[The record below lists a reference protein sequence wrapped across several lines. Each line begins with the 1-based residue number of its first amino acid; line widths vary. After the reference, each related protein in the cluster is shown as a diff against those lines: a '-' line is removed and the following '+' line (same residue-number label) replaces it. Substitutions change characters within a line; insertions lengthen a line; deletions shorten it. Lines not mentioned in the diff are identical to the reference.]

1 MKYSN
6 QKTTSRSPSRFSR
19 RRFLQGAAT
28 TGFVAP
34 YILRHH
40 TAFAQGNEKPS
51 NRIVMGCIG
60 IGRQGGGHLGAL
72 VSRKDVQIVGL
83 CDVDT
88 KHLAD
93 AKERVEKAGG
103 KGVFTTGDFRELAAR
118 GDIDAV
124 MVGTPDHWHVLASLE
139 CVRSGKDVYVEK
151 PLTLTIAEGRVL
163 SDEVARYGRILQVGS
178 QQRSSFQYRRACEL
192 VRNGRLGKIKTV
204 RLGLPSGRAMNAIA
218 AQPIP
223 PELNYDMWL
232 GQAPYEPYF
241 EGRVHYFFRFIF
253 DYSGG
258 QTTNFGAHDLDIVQ
272 WGLNHDDSGPIE
284 VEGKAEFPADGPY
297 NTPMKVDL
305 RAKYADG
312 VEVIVGSGGSTVR
325 FEGENGW
332 IGVNRGGW
340 QTEPAN
346 LKSSV
351 IGPNEIHLYESR
363 DHWGNFLDCVRTRQ
377 QPICTAEIGH
387 RTATF
392 CHLANIAMRLERKV
406 QWNPKIEQVVGDDEA
421 ARLTARAMRA
431 PWSL

>member
-1 MKYSN
+1 MN
-6 QKTTSRSPSRFSR
+6 QSDHKLAGRSSR
-19 RRFLQGAAT
+19 RRFLQGAAASGVLWPT
-28 TGFVAP
+28 
-34 YILRHH
+34 ILRHH
-40 TAFAQGNEKPS
+40 TALAQGNEKPS
-51 NRIVMGCIG
+51 NRVVMGCIG

-72 VSRKDVQIVGL
+72 SSRKDVQLVGL
-83 CDVDT
+83 CDVDS

-93 AKERVEKAGG
+93 ARARVEKAYGTTG
-103 KGVFTTGDFRELAAR
+103 LYTTGDFRELAAR
-118 GDIDAV
+118 PDIDAV
-124 MVGTPDHWHVLASLE
+124 MVGTPDHWHVLASLA
-139 CVRSGKDVYVEK
+139 CVRNGKDVYVEK

-178 QQRSSFQYRRACEL
+178 QQRSSFQYRRTCEL

-204 RLGLPSGRAMNAIA
+204 RLGLPSGRAMNPIA
-218 AQPIP
+218 AQPVP

-241 EGRVHYFFRFIF
+241 ADRVHYNFRWIL

-272 WGLNHDDSGPIE
+272 WGLNHDDSGPVE
-284 VEGKAEFPADGPY
+284 VEGKGDFPADGPY
-297 NTPMKVDL
+297 NTPLKVNF

-312 VEVIVGSGGSTVR
+312 VEVIVDSGPSTVR

-332 IGVNRGGW
+332 IGVNRSGW
-340 QTEPAN
+340 QTEPAS
-346 LKSSV
+346 LKSSALL
-351 IGPNEIHLYESR
+351 PNEIHLYESR
-363 DHWGNFLDCVRTRQ
+363 DHWGNFLECVRTRQ

-406 QWNPKIEQVVGDDEA
+406 QWNPQTEQIVGDDEA

-431 PWSL
+431 PWTL

>member
-1 MKYSN
+1 MN
-6 QKTTSRSPSRFSR
+6 PADHKTKAHLSR
-19 RRFLQGAAT
+19 RRFLQGAAASSVLWPT
-28 TGFVAP
+28 
-34 YILRHH
+34 ILRHH

-72 VSRKDVQIVGL
+72 VSRKDVQVVGL
-83 CDVDT
+83 CDVDS
-88 KHLAD
+88 KHLAE
-93 AKERVEKAGG
+93 AKERVGKAGG
-103 KGVFTTGDFRELAAR
+103 PGVFSTGDFRELAAR
-118 GDIDAV
+118 PDIDAV
-124 MVGTPDHWHVLASLE
+124 MVGTPDHWHVLASLA
-139 CVRSGKDVYVEK
+139 CIRNGKDVYVEK
-151 PLTLTIAEGRVL
+151 PLTLTIAEGRIL
-163 SDEVARYGRILQVGS
+163 SDDVARYSRILQVGS

-204 RLGLPSGRAMNAIA
+204 RLGLPAGRAMNPIA
-218 AQPIP
+218 PQPIP

-241 EGRVHYFFRFIF
+241 ADRVHYNFRWIF

-272 WGLNHDDSGPIE
+272 WGLNHDDSGPVE
-284 VEGKAEFPADGPY
+284 VQGKGEFPVDGPY
-297 NTPMKVDL
+297 NTPLKVDVH
-305 RAKYADG
+305 AKYADG
-312 VEVIVGSGGSTVR
+312 VEVFVGSGPSTVR

-346 LKSSV
+346 LKTSA
-351 IGPNEIHLYESR
+351 IKPNEIHLYESR
-363 DHWGNFLDCVRTRQ
+363 DHWDNFLDCVRTRQ

-406 QWNPKIEQVVGDDEA
+406 QWNPQTEQIIGDDEA